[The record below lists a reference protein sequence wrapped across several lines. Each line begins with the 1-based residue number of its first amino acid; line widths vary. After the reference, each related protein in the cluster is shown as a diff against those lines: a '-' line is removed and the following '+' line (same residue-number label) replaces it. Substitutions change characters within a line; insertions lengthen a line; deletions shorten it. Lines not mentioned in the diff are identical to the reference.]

1 MKDQIIPVS
10 QLNEKQIAEL
20 ASLHYRVMHTLLS
33 DLGLPMVEKYYQIAC
48 RDSTVIGFCAL
59 SETGHLL
66 GWAIGSPKPEQLNRR
81 LREVSFWFISQ
92 MLRVLMTRPQVMKQL
107 LSSLESTALP
117 MPADAIEL
125 TYLGVDLSARRQGVG
140 RELLHMFTR
149 AAQEAKYHMVVL
161 SVESENRSAIALYTR
176 AGFKIIDTFAEGSF
190 HRHRMELTL

>member
-1 MKDQIIPVS
+1 MI
-10 QLNEKQIAEL
+10 
-20 ASLHYRVMHTLLS
+20 
-33 DLGLPMVEKYYQIAC
+33 
-48 RDSTVIGFCAL
+48 
-59 SETGHLL
+59 
-66 GWAIGSPKPEQLNRR
+66 
-81 LREVSFWFISQ
+81 
-92 MLRVLMTRPQVMKQL
+92 RVLIKRPHVMKQL
-107 LSSLESTALP
+107 LSSLGSAAPP

-149 AAQEAKYHMVVL
+149 AAREAKYHMVVL